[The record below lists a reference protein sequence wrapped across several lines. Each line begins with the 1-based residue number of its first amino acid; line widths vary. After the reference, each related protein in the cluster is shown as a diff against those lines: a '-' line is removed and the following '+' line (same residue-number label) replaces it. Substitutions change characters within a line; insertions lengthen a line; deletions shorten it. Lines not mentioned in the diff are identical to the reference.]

1 MIYNRLKRAENLKEN
16 YISMKKIFTLLS
28 IIAFAGFAS
37 SCEKVDNDPQPEQ
50 LEVNSNNISG
60 EWELVEWN
68 GNALAE
74 GTYVYL
80 DIKRKDK
87 EYTMYQNMDSFTN
100 VPHVI
105 TGTYTLS
112 TDVELGAIIRGIYDH
127 DCGEWAHRY
136 VIKSLTANE
145 MVWVATDDSS
155 FTQKFVRVDNI
166 PVK

>member
-1 MIYNRLKRAENLKEN
+1 
-16 YISMKKIFTLLS
+16 MKKILVLLS
-28 IIAFAGFAS
+28 IVSLVFAS
-37 SCEKVDNDPQPEQ
+37 TSCEKVDDNPQPEQ
-50 LEVNSNNISG
+50 LDVNAHNISG
-60 EWELVEWN
+60 QWELVEWN
-68 GNALAE
+68 GNHLAE

-80 DIKRKDK
+80 DIVRNDK
-87 EYTMYQNMDSFTN
+87 TYTMYQNMDSFSN

-105 TGTYTLS
+105 TGSYVLS

-136 VIKSLTANE
+136 VIKSLTSDE
-145 MVWVATDDSS
+145 MSWVSTDDSS